1 MTRLWRCTRCTSFHG
16 SHQATFPVPRPW
28 PFWWAGCSSAG
39 GLRTTQPRGPDA
51 HPRHPQY
58 LSFKASPD
66 THAQDPTVRSSIQE
80 VTFENPIPSPPT
92 QAQGCAFSLDH
103 GHNPRTQRSLV
114 LLPGSR
120 RCLAVTSFPSRVP
133 SESCK
138 PHTMPIPWALPAPAE
153 VADATLSFLHI

>member
-51 HPRHPQY
+51 HPRHPRY

-66 THAQDPTVRSSIQE
+66 THAQDHTVRSSIQE
-80 VTFENPIPSPPT
+80 VTFENPIPPPPPRRRAVPSPST
-92 QAQGCAFSLDH
+92 TDTTH
-103 GHNPRTQRSLV
+103 GHNARLSCSLGHDAASLLQVSPLVFRASLV
-114 LLPGSR
+114 NPTQCQSPG
-120 RCLAVTSFPSRVP
+120 PY
-133 SESCK
+133 
-138 PHTMPIPWALPAPAE
+138 PHLQRWLMPP
-153 VADATLSFLHI
+153 